1 MLATLQD
8 APEALEAQLSE
19 AAASRRLGI
28 THESVCKVLQES
40 ASELASLHAALGA

>member
-8 APEALEAQLSE
+8 APDTLEAQLAE
-19 AAASRRLGI
+19 APASRRLGI
-28 THESVCKVLQES
+28 THESVNKVLQET